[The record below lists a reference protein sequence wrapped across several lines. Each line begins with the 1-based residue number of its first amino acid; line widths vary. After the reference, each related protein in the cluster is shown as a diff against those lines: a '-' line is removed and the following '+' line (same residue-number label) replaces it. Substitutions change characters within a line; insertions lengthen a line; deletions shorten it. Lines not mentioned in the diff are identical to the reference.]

1 MATLLIVL
9 SIFASFL
16 LILVVLIQPGKAEM
30 ISGMGG
36 LGGQAMNMFGVRQS
50 RNFLQNLTI
59 GLTAGIMVAAILVN
73 KVFLETTDG
82 GERAPVTQGAAL
94 PTAPLPTGTPAP
106 QAPPETAPVEAP
118 QPTQQPPADQQQE
131 N

>member
-1 MATLLIVL
+1 MELLLTIL
-9 SIFASFL
+9 SVFASFL
-16 LILVVLIQPGKAEM
+16 LILVILIQPGKAEM

-50 RNFLQNLTI
+50 RNFLQSLTI
-59 GLTAGIMVAAILVN
+59 GLTTFIMVAAILVN
-73 KVFLETTDG
+73 KVFLETNEG

-106 QAPPETAPVEAP
+106 TPAPVDAP
-118 QPTQQPPADQQQE
+118 QPTQQPPADQPQG

>member
-1 MATLLIVL
+1 MATLLIIL

-73 KVFLETTDG
+73 KVFLETKEG

-94 PTAPLPTGTPAP
+94 PTAPLPTGSPAP
-106 QAPPETAPVEAP
+106 QAPAQAPAETP
-118 QPTQQPPADQQQE
+118 QPTQQPPADQQQG